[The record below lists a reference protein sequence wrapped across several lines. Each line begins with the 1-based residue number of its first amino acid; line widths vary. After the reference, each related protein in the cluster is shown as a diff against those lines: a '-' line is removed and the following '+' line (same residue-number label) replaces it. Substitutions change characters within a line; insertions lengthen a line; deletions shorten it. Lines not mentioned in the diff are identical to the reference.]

1 MLERYV
7 RQTILPQIG
16 EEGQRKLFWKKVL
29 VVGCGAL
36 GTHTAE
42 ALLRAGVKRLILVDR
57 DIVEMHNLHRVSL
70 YTAQDLGRPKAEVA
84 REKLQEIDA
93 EAEIASYVAHF
104 NPDLAEEL
112 VPNVDLVVDGLDNLE
127 SRYLLNDA
135 CVKYEKPWIYT
146 AVLATYGMTMPIVPG
161 KGPCLRCLF
170 PNPPAPGT
178 IPTCAE
184 VGILG
189 PVPMGLAALQAAA
202 ALAMLLGSLEFRPGE
217 LLYLDLWG
225 RKTQTVA
232 VQRAQNCPTCVA
244 REFQFLR
251 TTSSTNTLCGDAIQI
266 VPRETTPLD
275 LVALAKRLR
284 HLGRAEVKH
293 GLLFLE
299 IEGASFTVFPDG
311 RALIKGITDP
321 NKAQALYDR
330 FIAR

>member
-1 MLERYV
+1 MLA
-7 RQTILPQIG
+7 LSFP
-16 EEGQRKLFWKKVL
+16 KPA
-29 VVGCGAL
+29 GAGHHSYL
-36 GTHTAE
+36 CRG
-42 ALLRAGVKRLILVDR
+42 R
-57 DIVEMHNLHRVSL
+57 DPWPS
-70 YTAQDLGRPKAEVA
+70 
-84 REKLQEIDA
+84 
-93 EAEIASYVAHF
+93 AH
-104 NPDLAEEL
+104 
-112 VPNVDLVVDGLDNLE
+112 
-127 SRYLLNDA
+127 
-135 CVKYEKPWIYT
+135 
-146 AVLATYGMTMPIVPG
+146 
-161 KGPCLRCLF
+161 GPCC
-170 PNPPAPGT
+170 
-178 IPTCAE
+178 
-184 VGILG
+184 
-189 PVPMGLAALQAAA
+189 
-202 ALAMLLGSLEFRPGE
+202 LEFRPGE

-266 VPRETTPLD
+266 VPREKTPLD

-284 HLGRAEVKH
+284 HLGHAEVKH